1 MGNINLFRLISI
13 LLVIFVLFTGCKKD
27 ESDDPEWQR
36 EKVTGEVFVS
46 TDGNDDNEGTIGHP
60 WKTIS
65 LAISRLGPGAT
76 LSIREG
82 TYNINYLIR
91 ISVSGTQDSVITI
104 RAYPG
109 ETVTIDAD
117 LANIRRSSTYPYE
130 QGAVQFDK
138 SSWIVLKNI
147 MVRNSHQGGINIVQS
162 SHISIINCVT
172 ENTLCPGIAA
182 WQGCSYINILGN
194 TVINAND
201 MDMSWDPYTGSEA
214 PHEAISMAGPH
225 YFEVAWNHVYDC
237 QKEGIDCKETC
248 AHGNVHHN
256 YVHNLKRQGLYV
268 DGWFGQ
274 LEDIEMH
281 HNVVHNCEA
290 GIAVSSEDGPNSR
303 DIRIHHN
310 LIFNNRAT
318 GLFFSRWGADNP
330 RENIEVYNNTFYRNG
345 YGWSQ
350 DGDPDYWLTGGIY
363 LFSVSLNDVS
373 IRNNILSLNKPFEIG
388 HSYEYKQGDFE
399 EKNIVIE
406 YNIINDINT
415 VSNPFYMA
423 TWTKDSVYSV
433 TGENSVSGD
442 PLFADPANGDFR
454 LQTGSPVIDAGHPD
468 PIYNDPD
475 GTRND
480 PGAFPFG
487 YDEDYYWWKNN
498 FPPVIE
504 NY

>member
-1 MGNINLFRLISI
+1 MNPKSIYNLLCI
-13 LLVIFVLFTGCKKD
+13 LLAVIILSGCTKD
-27 ESDDPEWQR
+27 ITPDPEWQGG
-36 EKVTGEVFVS
+36 KVTGEAYIS
-46 TDGNDDNEGTIGHP
+46 IDGADDSDGTIDHP

-76 LSIREG
+76 LNIREG
-82 TYNINYLIR
+82 IYNINYLIR
-91 ISVSGTQDSVITI
+91 ISADGTQDSIITI

-109 ETVTIDAD
+109 ESVIIDAD
-117 LANIRRSSTYPYE
+117 LANIKRGNSYPYE
-130 QGAVQFDK
+130 QGAIQFENA
-138 SSWIVLKNI
+138 SRVVFKNI
-147 MVRNSHQGGINIVQS
+147 TVKNSHQGGINIINS
-162 SHISIINCVT
+162 SHIDIINCRT
-172 ENTLCPGIAA
+172 ENTLCSGIAA
-182 WQGCSYINILGN
+182 WQGSSYINVLGN

-237 QKEGIDCKETC
+237 RKEGIDCKETC

-256 YVHNLKRQGLYV
+256 YVHNLERQGLYI
-268 DGWFGQ
+268 DAWFGQ

-290 GIAVSSEDGPNSR
+290 GIAVSSENGPSSR
-303 DIRIHHN
+303 NIAIHHN
-310 LIFNNRAT
+310 LVFNNRAT
-318 GLFFSRWGADNP
+318 GLFFSRWGADNT
-330 RENIEVYNNTFYRNG
+330 RENVEVFNNTFYHNG

-363 LFSVSLNDVS
+363 LFSTSLKDIF

-388 HSYEYKQGDFE
+388 YTHDYQEGEFE
-399 EKNIVIE
+399 EKNILIE
-406 YNIINDINT
+406 YNLINDVNI

-442 PLFADPANGDFR
+442 PLFKDPSNGDFR
-454 LQTGSPVIDAGHPD
+454 LQTGSPCIDSGHPD
-468 PIYNDPD
+468 PVYNDPD

-487 YDEDYYWWKNN
+487 YNEDYFWWKNN